1 MEKTNRDTLIHTY
14 NCRLCHD
21 TGYVIRSAIVPEY
34 DPKTPLEIGDPCP
47 VCKGHC
53 QDDATGIPAVFSE
66 ADMRHFDF
74 GRYKAINPNFEKVT
88 SSFWKQFE
96 RWEQRNKGLNLWSQ
110 TRGSGKTLLACC
122 LSSSVQVKYRRR
134 IKFISSPEYLSRVSE
149 AYKREPWQ
157 QDGLYAYMNCDLLVL
172 DDFGSEKRGE
182 WQDQE
187 LFRLID
193 YRMNHG
199 KLLIVTSNL
208 PISELKCDTRISDR
222 LNRLC
227 IPLHFPEES
236 IRAKTAEEENRNFI
250 QSILQNG

>member
-1 MEKTNRDTLIHTY
+1 M
-14 NCRLCHD
+14 
-21 TGYVIRSAIVPEY
+21 
-34 DPKTPLEIGDPCP
+34 
-47 VCKGHC
+47 
-53 QDDATGIPAVFSE
+53 
-66 ADMRHFDF
+66 
-74 GRYKAINPNFEKVT
+74 
-88 SSFWKQFE
+88 
-96 RWEQRNKGLNLWSQ
+96 
-110 TRGSGKTLLACC
+110 
-122 LSSSVQVKYRRR
+122 KYRRR

-149 AYKREPWQ
+149 AYK
-157 QDGLYAYMNCDLLVL
+157 MNCDLLVL

>member
-1 MEKTNRDTLIHTY
+1 MM
-14 NCRLCHD
+14 
-21 TGYVIRSAIVPEY
+21 
-34 DPKTPLEIGDPCP
+34 
-47 VCKGHC
+47 
-53 QDDATGIPAVFSE
+53 Q
-66 ADMRHFDF
+66 
-74 GRYKAINPNFEKVT
+74 
-88 SSFWKQFE
+88 
-96 RWEQRNKGLNLWSQ
+96 
-110 TRGSGKTLLACC
+110 RGSRQYSLRQIWGILISGGIKPSIPTLKKWPPAFGNSLNAGSKKTKGCIFG
-122 LSSSVQVKYRRR
+122 VKQVKYKRR

-227 IPLHFPEES
+227 IPLQFPEES
-236 IRAKTAEEENRNFI
+236 IRAKKAEEENRSFI
-250 QSILQNG
+250 QAILQSE